1 METKVLTDYG
11 NEIYDVPAWEVQRIG
26 TQLYFVNIDKG
37 IAIRKGDYIN
47 EDGLVPIYNIT
58 TGRHIDQE
66 EDEERIKNINEYLEV
81 IWK

>member
-11 NEIYDVPAWEVQRIG
+11 NEICDVPAWEEQRIG

-58 TGRHIDQE
+58 TYRHIDQE
-66 EDEERIKNINEYLEV
+66 EDEEVIKEVNEKLEV